1 MLTETRNHEAEITP
15 PASSQ
20 AGGTAAPLPLFAGAP
35 PASSQAGVAPLKL
48 SLFSA
53 ALRASKT
60 GGTAA
65 LSPLAPAEVTETRDF
80 DLDTDVDPFDCV
92 EQQHLDLPQE
102 IVSKI
107 SEQTKTPLLCSATLP
122 AHHFKSN
129 SLRTIDQNSVKV
141 ILKYPGRN
149 KYLLFDSKKPGTFF
163 FFQEDEM
170 INSKKQAQLHHFW
183 QEHAT
188 AFLPCSKKSMV
199 CAET

>member
-1 MLTETRNHEAEITP
+1 MPGPFLLSEVFRGLVEPGSSLAVAVTGRP
-15 PASSQ
+15 PAQIQLVTATVAGSS
-20 AGGTAAPLPLFAGAP
+20 
-35 PASSQAGVAPLKL
+35 
-48 SLFSA
+48 
-53 ALRASKT
+53 
-60 GGTAA
+60 
-65 LSPLAPAEVTETRDF
+65 
-80 DLDTDVDPFDCV
+80 
-92 EQQHLDLPQE
+92 
-102 IVSKI
+102 I
-107 SEQTKTPLLCSATLP
+107 SEAKGKPHYP
-122 AHHFKSN
+122 AVDEYFMNKARQSVL
-129 SLRTIDQNSVKV
+129 SVSFIDLKAWMLGKGLADQNSVKV